1 MNAFPPAAATAQHQ
15 VRTPPDKTLD
25 TASAEVVLWRSAQ
38 IRAGHGPRAR
48 AATRALA
55 EDFNERNEG
64 IATALSFEDAFGT
77 RGRLHWL
84 IHLRTLG
91 DYTALTQRGADRGSG
106 VFGRDA
112 GEDDGWEELFEA
124 GSVRETVLLP
134 HRWGIFGTATE
145 AMAQQETTRQDLNPV
160 ETVDGRARFQL
171 LPAARQSSLP
181 LESLLTSASSGLLM
195 HRTAQVHYAYRA
207 EARVL
212 VRTLAETY
220 NLNAKGRTTVLL
232 FEEAFGQMDR
242 LHMFI
247 HMADIEAYQELM
259 ALDASP
265 DPSAPRASYIQEWIS
280 PERGGGTW
288 DKIVIQDSTR
298 DGLLVPRTF
307 G

>member
-1 MNAFPPAAATAQHQ
+1 MDDSLPTATTAQHQ
-15 VRTPPDKTLD
+15 VRTPSDKTLD
-25 TASAEVVLWRSAQ
+25 TASAEVVLWRTAQ

-48 AATRALA
+48 AQTRALA
-55 EDFNERNEG
+55 DDFNERYEG
-64 IATALSFEDAFGT
+64 VATAFSYEDGFGT
-77 RGRLHWL
+77 RGQLHWL
-84 IHLRTLG
+84 IHLRSFQ

-106 VFGRDA
+106 VFGRAA

-145 AMAQQETTRQDLNPV
+145 AMAKPELSPV
-160 ETVDGRARFQL
+160 ERVDGRARFQL
-171 LPAARQSSLP
+171 LPAAQQTSLP
-181 LESLLTSASSGLLM
+181 AADLITSGSAGLLM
-195 HRTAQVHYAYRA
+195 HRTTRLNYAYRA

-212 VRTLAETY
+212 ARTLAETY

-242 LHMFI
+242 LHFFI
-247 HMADIEAYQELM
+247 HMADITAYQELM

-288 DKIVIQDSTR
+288 DKIVVQDSTV
-298 DGLLVPRTF
+298 DSLLVPRLF
-307 G
+307 V

>member
-1 MNAFPPAAATAQHQ
+1 MDTARPTATTAQHQ
-15 VRTPPDKTLD
+15 VSTPPDKTLD
-25 TASAEVVLWRSAQ
+25 TATAGAVLWRTAQ

-48 AATRALA
+48 EATRALA
-55 EDFNERNEG
+55 EDFNREYEG
-64 IATALSFEDAFGT
+64 VATALSFEDGFGT

-84 IHLRTLG
+84 IHLRSLQ

-106 VFGRDA
+106 VFGRAA
-112 GEDDGWEELFEA
+112 GQDDGWEELFEA

-145 AMAQQETTRQDLNPV
+145 AMMQQGIDPIEA
-160 ETVDGRARFQL
+160 VDGRSRFQL
-171 LPAARQSSLP
+171 LPAAEQTSLP
-181 LESLLTSASSGLLM
+181 VESLLTSASAGLLM

-212 VRTLAETY
+212 ARTLAETY
-220 NLNAKGRTTVLL
+220 NLNAKGRTSVLM

-242 LHMFI
+242 IHFFI

-265 DPSAPRASYIQEWIS
+265 DPTAPRASYIQDWIS

-288 DKIVIQDSTR
+288 DKIVMQDSTR